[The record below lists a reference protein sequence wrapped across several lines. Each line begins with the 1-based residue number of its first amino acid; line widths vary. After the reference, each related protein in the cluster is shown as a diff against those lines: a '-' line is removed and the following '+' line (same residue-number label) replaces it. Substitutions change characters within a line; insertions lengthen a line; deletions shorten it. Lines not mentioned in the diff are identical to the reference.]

1 MERGD
6 DAARHPDATPTA
18 THAGAPAVTGR
29 AVGDGDGGAE
39 GDIDGEVDAEYVG
52 DCPGDGEGRTAAPC
66 PHAARAKT
74 AMNPSAQARL
84 MSITSDGGAGQALA
98 PVP

>member
-29 AVGDGDGGAE
+29 AVGDGEGGGA
-39 GDIDGEVDAEYVG
+39 GDVDADADG
-52 DCPGDGEGRTAAPC
+52 DCPGDGDGRTAAPC

-74 AMNPSAQARL
+74 AMNPSAHARL
-84 MSITSDGGAGQALA
+84 MSTSFNGGCGGALP